1 MGIKK
6 KLKEKLTEEME
17 SRFHM
22 EDKYDEVIK
31 NVKFADSTTEEE
43 PTINAD
49 NKIIED
55 EDDDYEPFDAISAI
69 KKNHFIFGKLPFVC
83 AFLTVV
89 FAVAIVSMTIIAV
102 GGKLT
107 YNDEEGRVIA
117 NSIKTAKN
125 DLEKLYN
132 EKNTALLCSNY
143 LGEKSTIN
151 LFANSETTNYYVQI
165 YDSNKID
172 LVIKM
177 DITVNEKT
185 RTLYNNLNG
194 ASYITLLNDSSFPV
208 VKGDILYGSVYLNNV
223 LTTKIIYNF

>member
-55 EDDDYEPFDAISAI
+55 EDDDYEPFDAIAAI

-83 AFLTVV
+83 ACLTVV
-89 FAVAIVSMTIIAV
+89 VAVAIVSMTLVAV

-107 YNDEEGRVIA
+107 YDDESRVIA

-151 LFANSETTNYYVQI
+151 LFSNNETTNYYVQI
-165 YDSNKID
+165 YDSNKKD

-177 DITVNEKT
+177 DITVNENT
-185 RTLYNNLNG
+185 RTLHNNLDG

-223 LTTKIIYNF
+223 LTTKITYNF

>member
-31 NVKFADSTTEEE
+31 NVKFADSPTEEE

-55 EDDDYEPFDAISAI
+55 EDDDYEPFDAIAAI

-83 AFLTVV
+83 ACLTVV
-89 FAVAIVSMTIIAV
+89 VAVAIVSMTLVAV
-102 GGKLT
+102 GGKLA
-107 YNDEEGRVIA
+107 YYDDEGRVIA
-117 NSIKTAKN
+117 DSIKTAKN
-125 DLEKLYN
+125 DLEKNYN

-151 LFANSETTNYYVQI
+151 LFSNSATTNYYIQI
-165 YDSNKID
+165 YDSNKMD

-185 RTLYNNLNG
+185 RTLYNNLDG

>member
-31 NVKFADSTTEEE
+31 NVKFADSPTEKE

-55 EDDDYEPFDAISAI
+55 EDDDYEPFDAIAAI

-83 AFLTVV
+83 ACLTVV
-89 FAVAIVSMTIIAV
+89 VAVAIVSMTLVAV

-107 YNDEEGRVIA
+107 YDDESRVIA

-151 LFANSETTNYYVQI
+151 LFSNNETTNYYVQI
-165 YDSNKID
+165 YDSNKMD

-177 DITVNEKT
+177 DITVNENT
-185 RTLYNNLNG
+185 RTLYNNLDG
-194 ASYITLLNDSSFPV
+194 VSYITLLNDSSFPV

>member
-31 NVKFADSTTEEE
+31 NVKFADSPTEEE

-55 EDDDYEPFDAISAI
+55 EDDDYEPFDAIAAI

-83 AFLTVV
+83 ACLTVV
-89 FAVAIVSMTIIAV
+89 FAVAIVSMTIVAV

-107 YNDEEGRVIA
+107 YDDESRVIA

-151 LFANSETTNYYVQI
+151 LFSNNETTNYYVQI
-165 YDSNKID
+165 YDSNKKD

-177 DITVNEKT
+177 DITVNETT
-185 RTLYNNLNG
+185 RTLYNNLDG

>member
-31 NVKFADSTTEEE
+31 NVKFADSPTEEE

-55 EDDDYEPFDAISAI
+55 DDYEPFDAIAAI

-83 AFLTVV
+83 ACLTVV
-89 FAVAIVSMTIIAV
+89 VAVAIVSMTLVAV

-107 YNDEEGRVIA
+107 YDDESRVIA

-151 LFANSETTNYYVQI
+151 LFSNNETTNYYVQI
-165 YDSNKID
+165 YDSNKKD

-177 DITVNEKT
+177 DITVNENT
-185 RTLYNNLNG
+185 RTLHNNLDG

-223 LTTKIIYNF
+223 LTTKITYNF

>member
-31 NVKFADSTTEEE
+31 NVKFADSPTEEE

-55 EDDDYEPFDAISAI
+55 EDDDYEPFDAIAAI

-83 AFLTVV
+83 ACLTVV
-89 FAVAIVSMTIIAV
+89 VAVAIVSMTLVAV

-107 YNDEEGRVIA
+107 YDDESRVIA

-151 LFANSETTNYYVQI
+151 LFSNNETTNYYFQI
-165 YDSNKID
+165 YDSNKKD

-177 DITVNEKT
+177 DITVNENT
-185 RTLYNNLNG
+185 RTLHNNLDG

-223 LTTKIIYNF
+223 LTTKITYNF

>member
-31 NVKFADSTTEEE
+31 NVKFADSPTEEE

-55 EDDDYEPFDAISAI
+55 EDDDYEPFDAIAAI

-83 AFLTVV
+83 ACLTVV
-89 FAVAIVSMTIIAV
+89 FAVAIVSMTLVAV
-102 GGKLT
+102 CGKLA
-107 YNDEEGRVIA
+107 YYDDEGRVIA
-117 NSIKTAKN
+117 DSIKTAKN
-125 DLEKLYN
+125 DLEKNYN

-143 LGEKSTIN
+143 LGNMSTVN
-151 LFANSETTNYYVQI
+151 LYSSNETTNYYVQI
-165 YDSNKID
+165 YDSNKKD

-177 DITVNEKT
+177 DITVNENT
-185 RTLYNNLNG
+185 RTLYNNLDG

>member
-31 NVKFADSTTEEE
+31 NVKFADSPTEEE

-55 EDDDYEPFDAISAI
+55 EDDDYEPFDAIAAI

-83 AFLTVV
+83 ACLTVV
-89 FAVAIVSMTIIAV
+89 VAVAIVSMTLVAV
-102 GGKLT
+102 GGKLA
-107 YNDEEGRVIA
+107 YDDESRVIA

-151 LFANSETTNYYVQI
+151 LFSNNETTNYYVQI
-165 YDSNKID
+165 YDSNKKD

-177 DITVNEKT
+177 DITVNENT
-185 RTLYNNLNG
+185 RTLHNNLDG

>member
-6 KLKEKLTEEME
+6 KLKEKLTEEIE

-55 EDDDYEPFDAISAI
+55 EDDDYEPFDAIAAI

-83 AFLTVV
+83 ACLTVV
-89 FAVAIVSMTIIAV
+89 VAVAIVSMTIVAV

-107 YNDEEGRVIA
+107 YDDESRVIA

-151 LFANSETTNYYVQI
+151 LFSNNETTNYYVQI
-165 YDSNKID
+165 YDSNKMD

-185 RTLYNNLNG
+185 RTLYNNLDG

-223 LTTKIIYNF
+223 LTTKITYNF

>member
-31 NVKFADSTTEEE
+31 NVKFADSPTEEE

-55 EDDDYEPFDAISAI
+55 EDDDYEPFDAIAAI

-83 AFLTVV
+83 ACLTVV
-89 FAVAIVSMTIIAV
+89 FAVAIVSMTIVAV

-107 YNDEEGRVIA
+107 YDDESRVIA

-151 LFANSETTNYYVQI
+151 LFSNNETTNYYVQI
-165 YDSNKID
+165 YDSNKKD

-177 DITVNEKT
+177 DITVNENT
-185 RTLYNNLNG
+185 RTLHNNLDG

-223 LTTKIIYNF
+223 LTTKITYNF

>member
-55 EDDDYEPFDAISAI
+55 EDDDYEPFDAIAAI

-83 AFLTVV
+83 ACLTVV
-89 FAVAIVSMTIIAV
+89 FAVAIVSMTIVAV

-107 YNDEEGRVIA
+107 YDDESRVIA

-151 LFANSETTNYYVQI
+151 LFSNNETTNYYVQI
-165 YDSNKID
+165 YDSNKKD

-177 DITVNEKT
+177 DITVNENT
-185 RTLYNNLNG
+185 RTLHNNLDG

-223 LTTKIIYNF
+223 LTTKITYNF